1 MTKSIKLFG
10 ALLLAMVA
18 LHIISVNIRLYN
30 IQKHVMEIS
39 DAEVRE
45 ILIRISEEC
54 ANTMMV
60 TLTYYQP
67 VTEQC
72 DSTPLITADNS
83 RIDLDK
89 LARGEIKWCAV
100 SQDLRDRLPFGSS
113 ISIPGL
119 GVYKVRDV
127 MNPRHRNRVDILV
140 HPDKKLRLPKD
151 KVAVTKIN

>member
-45 ILIRISEEC
+45 SLIRISEEC

-67 VTEQC
+67 VAEQC

-89 LARGEIKWCAV
+89 LERGEIKWCAV

-140 HPDKKLRLPKD
+140 HPDKKLRLPKE

>member
-1 MTKSIKLFG
+1 MTKAIKFFG
-10 ALLLAMVA
+10 ALLLTMVA

-45 ILIRISEEC
+45 SLIRISEEC

-67 VTEQC
+67 VPEQC

-140 HPDKKLRLPKD
+140 HPDKKLRLPKE